1 MCSTFH
7 TSECVCV
14 PHFRMHSTL
23 QNVFVFHTLECI
35 LHFRMCSAFHSAR
48 VGTVIYSQCSPTIE
62 DNHQTALWLGN
73 HSKTCTTAN
82 CTEKDTKV
90 RMHNA
95 NITDMGV
102 FLCVCAQVMERDV
115 CVCVYKNRYVTHSTE
130 SVSSFFSANLN
141 QNLWNNQIQKIKMV
155 YLHSWVQ

>member
-1 MCSTFH
+1 MRKSVFCTLK
-7 TSECVCV
+7 CA
-14 PHFRMHSTL
+14 PHSTL

-95 NITDMGV
+95 NITDMGF

-115 CVCVYKNRYVTHSTE
+115 CVCVCVCIKIDMSPTVQNRFLHFSQQTST
-130 SVSSFFSANLN
+130 
-141 QNLWNNQIQKIKMV
+141 KICETIKFRK
-155 YLHSWVQ
+155 